1 MSAWIQ
7 TAVYRRTRFLED
19 QVDQFL
25 ARLLQAGL
33 VFRRAIKFN
42 LENDPSRR
50 FEASR
55 GRVSGLEARGEGP
68 PRTLYITDARGR

>member
-1 MSAWIQ
+1 MSVWTQ

-19 QVDQFL
+19 QVDRFL

-42 LENDPSRR
+42 LGNGPSRR
-50 FEASR
+50 FEASL
-55 GRVSGLEARGEGP
+55 GRLSGLEARGEGP
-68 PRTLYITDARGR
+68 PGSI